1 MTVRRWRPTWAEI
14 DLEAVTAN
22 ASVLAGLAAPGALCA
37 VVKAD
42 GYGHGAVDVA
52 RAAVAGGA
60 AWLAVALVEE
70 GVALREAGIDAP
82 ILVLSEPPEG
92 AWEEA
97 VRHRLV
103 PTVYTVP
110 AVRSLGAVVARL
122 GAGHGVGQGAG
133 GGQGAGAGQGAGG
146 GQGAGAGQGA
156 GRDGGGGAGPYPVH
170 LKVDTGMHRVGA
182 DLDAVPE
189 IVRALRGTP
198 DLTLAGLWTHLAV
211 ADGAGREDA
220 EFTGGQLRAFSG
232 LRDSLRRDGV
242 DPGLVHAANSAGSIA
257 YPEARLDLVRCGI
270 ALYGELPAP
279 HLGPLLAAA
288 TGGGSVRPVL
298 SLRARVTSVR
308 TLPAGAR
315 PSYGRARP
323 LPERSLVATVPIGYA
338 DGLPRRLFECGGT
351 VLVRGVRRPFAG
363 VVTMDQIVVDCG
375 PVAER
380 GVEVGDEVV
389 LLGTQG
395 GDSITATEWAT
406 LLSTISYEVL
416 CGIGP
421 RVPRLVRPR
430 AA

>member
-1 MTVRRWRPTWAEI
+1 MTARRWRPTWAEI
-14 DLEAVTAN
+14 DLGAVTAN

-42 GYGHGAVDVA
+42 GYGHGAVEVA
-52 RAAVAGGA
+52 RAALAGGA

-70 GVALREAGIDAP
+70 GVALREAGIGAP
-82 ILVLSEPPEG
+82 ILVLSEPPPE

-97 VRHRLV
+97 VRRRLV

-122 GAGHGVGQGAG
+122 GTGHGIGQGDGTGLGVGGSAG
-133 GGQGAGAGQGAGG
+133 RGAGT
-146 GQGAGAGQGA
+146 
-156 GRDGGGGAGPYPVH
+156 YPVH
-170 LKVDTGMHRVGA
+170 VKVDTGMHRVGA
-182 DLDAVPE
+182 DPDVVPE
-189 IVRALRGTP
+189 VVRTLRETP
-198 DLTLAGLWTHLAV
+198 GLAFAGLWTHLAV
-211 ADGAGREDA
+211 ADGAGPEDA
-220 EFTGGQLRAFSG
+220 EFTHAQLRSFSE
-232 LRDSLRRDGV
+232 LHASLRRGGV

-257 YPEARLDLVRCGI
+257 YPQARLDLVRCGI

-279 HLGPLLAAA
+279 HLGRLLATA

-298 SLRARVTSVR
+298 SLRARVTLVR

-351 VLVRGVRRPFAG
+351 VLIRGVRRPFAG

-375 PVAER
+375 PVEEH

-395 GDSITATEWAT
+395 GESITATEWAT

-421 RVPRLVRPR
+421 RVPRLVRPGP
-430 AA
+430 A

>member
-14 DLEAVTAN
+14 DLDAVTAN

-42 GYGHGAVDVA
+42 GYGHGAVGVA

-60 AWLAVALVEE
+60 AWLAVAMVEE
-70 GVALREAGIDAP
+70 GIALREAGIDAP
-82 ILVLSEPPEG
+82 ILVLSEPPEE

-97 VRHRLV
+97 VRNRLV

-110 AVRSLGAVVARL
+110 AVRALGAVVARRR
-122 GAGHGVGQGAG
+122 ADAEQGAG
-133 GGQGAGAGQGAGG
+133 D
-146 GQGAGAGQGA
+146 GA
-156 GRDGGGGAGPYPVH
+156 GRDAADAGPYPVH

-189 IVRALRGTP
+189 VVRALWGTP
-198 DLTLAGLWTHLAV
+198 GLSLAGLWTHLAV
-211 ADGAGREDA
+211 ADGAGPEDVG
-220 EFTGGQLRAFSG
+220 FTHRQLHAFFG

-242 DPGLVHAANSAGSIA
+242 DPGLVHAANSAGAIA

-270 ALYGELPAP
+270 SLYGELPAP

-288 TGGGSVRPVL
+288 TGGGSVRPAL

-323 LPERSLVATVPIGYA
+323 LPERSLVATAPIGYA

-351 VLVRGVRRPFAG
+351 VLIRGVRRPFAG

-375 PVAER
+375 PVSER

-389 LLGTQG
+389 LIGTQG
-395 GDSITATEWAT
+395 GESITATEWAT

-421 RVPRLVRPR
+421 RVPRLVRQRP
-430 AA
+430 A